1 MTLDNLIGKLLERI
15 NPDSSAIQR
24 LLEAA
29 TLLASFSCPNHIV
42 HLCSCGFARLP
53 PGYNSNNF
61 GYGCHWFRTK
71 LI

>member
-29 TLLASFSCPNHIV
+29 QRNIKDS
-42 HLCSCGFARLP
+42 
-53 PGYNSNNF
+53 
-61 GYGCHWFRTK
+61 
-71 LI
+71 